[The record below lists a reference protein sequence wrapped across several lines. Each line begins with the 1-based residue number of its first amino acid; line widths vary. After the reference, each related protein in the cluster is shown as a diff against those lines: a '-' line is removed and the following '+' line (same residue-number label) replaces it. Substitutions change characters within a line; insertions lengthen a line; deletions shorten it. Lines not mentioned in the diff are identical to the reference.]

1 MKYYSEEQIRD
12 QFDPFEC
19 KAFFKRQDFG
29 SINVRLC
36 RDCPFF
42 EIDGVQPFQDVTRGW
57 CRRLSFE
64 GEGKYTPHY
73 IRVDTNSFCNDDH
86 ASRRDDIE
94 IL

>member
-19 KAFFKRQDFG
+19 EAFFKRQDLG

-42 EIDGVQPFQDVTRGW
+42 GQDHPTINTDGDFGYCTYKTDFAVLDDEPIHWYFT
-57 CRRLSFE
+57 S
-64 GEGKYTPHY
+64 K
-73 IRVDTNSFCNDDH
+73 NSFCDENTLGDED
-86 ASRRDDIE
+86 AY
-94 IL
+94 

>member
-12 QFDPFEC
+12 QFNPFEC
-19 KAFFKRQDFG
+19 EAFFKRQDFG
-29 SINVRLC
+29 SINVRRC

-42 EIDGVQPFQDVTRGW
+42 EIDGVQPYQDVTRGW

-86 ASRRDDIE
+86 ASRGDDIE

>member
-1 MKYYSEEQIRD
+1 MIYIPETSVNNEDLASAIGQGYAIK
-12 QFDPFEC
+12 
-19 KAFFKRQDFG
+19 
-29 SINVRLC
+29 VRFC

-42 EIDGVQPFQDVTRGW
+42 EIDGVQPYQDVTRGW

-86 ASRRDDIE
+86 ASRGDDIE

>member
-1 MKYYSEEQIRD
+1 MEYIYN
-12 QFDPFEC
+12 
-19 KAFFKRQDFG
+19 AFVDDDDIASAEGQG
-29 SINVRLC
+29 YTINVRFC

-42 EIDGVQPFQDVTRGW
+42 EIDGVQPYQDVTRGW

-86 ASRRDDIE
+86 ASRGDDIE

>member
-1 MKYYSEEQIRD
+1 MEYIYN
-12 QFDPFEC
+12 
-19 KAFFKRQDFG
+19 AFVDDDAIASAEGQG
-29 SINVRLC
+29 YTINVRFC

-42 EIDGVQPFQDVTRGW
+42 EIDGVQPFKDVTRGW

-86 ASRRDDIE
+86 ASRGDDIE